1 MRVSYG
7 GDADLVESWLDDG
20 WFPLVTSWLNE
31 AVTAQVAEPNAMV
44 LATVDNEGHPATRTV
59 LCKEITPTGVVF
71 YTNYGSAK
79 GVALQARP
87 YASATFP
94 WIAIQRQVTFRGDVV
109 KVDAEETQ
117 AYWDTRPRGSRLG
130 AWASEQSSP
139 ISSRQALE
147 AQLADVT
154 ARFEGRDD
162 IPVPPNWG
170 GFRIV
175 PTSVE
180 FWQGRNSRLHNRIR
194 VDIDKTGATL
204 LSRLQP

>member
-31 AVTAQVAEPNAMV
+31 AIAADVAEPNAMV
-44 LATVDNEGHPATRTV
+44 LATVDADGHPATRTV
-59 LCKEITPTGVVF
+59 LCKEITAEGVVF

-79 GVALQARP
+79 GIALQSHP

-94 WIAIQRQVTFRGDVV
+94 WIAIQRQVTFRGPVTR
-109 KVDAEETQ
+109 VDAATTQ
-117 AYWDTRPRGSRLG
+117 AYWNTRPRGSRLG

-139 ISSRQALE
+139 ISSREALE
-147 AQLADVT
+147 AKLAEVT
-154 ARFEGRDD
+154 ARFEGQDE
-162 IPVPPNWG
+162 IPVPDDWG
-170 GFRIV
+170 GFRIG

-180 FWQGRNSRLHNRIR
+180 FWQGRNNRLHNRIR
-194 VDIDKTGATL
+194 VDIDETGAAVS
-204 LSRLQP
+204 SRLQP